1 MVINR
6 NVGWPNLNL
15 GGALTKSGVRQ
26 RICRSISVYLHGVYL
41 GYCPL
46 SRIFLGTIV
55 TLMEPPFL
63 SSRIG
68 LTISAPVL
76 PLSDAKHCS
85 RSRKRLQ
92 PPLQSIATIPA
103 NVCGKSLHLASV
115 PASTCIWDRLNLG
128 ISPMFFLQSQNGS
141 VDIPW
146 GIIEPVLRHRCP
158 H

>member
-1 MVINR
+1 MYVYVSASLIKGYCGFTFHI
-6 NVGWPNLNL
+6 V
-15 GGALTKSGVRQ
+15 
-26 RICRSISVYLHGVYL
+26 SIHSSSPSFLADTNNSCLSPWGYL
-41 GYCPL
+41 GFCPL

-92 PPLQSIATIPA
+92 PPLQSIATVPA
-103 NVCGKSLHLASV
+103 NVCGKTLHLASV
-115 PASTCIWDRLNLG
+115 PASTCNRLRKYVHP
-128 ISPMFFLQSQNGS
+128 SLQVRASEIGF
-141 VDIPW
+141 I
-146 GIIEPVLRHRCP
+146 
-158 H
+158 

>member
-1 MVINR
+1 MVSSDAAWR
-6 NVGWPNLNL
+6 
-15 GGALTKSGVRQ
+15 AVRQ

-41 GYCPL
+41 GSCPL

-92 PPLQSIATIPA
+92 PPLQSIATVPA

-115 PASTCIWDRLNLG
+115 LASTCIRPCKYVQPSPQVRATVPASTCNCPRKYVHP
-128 ISPMFFLQSQNGS
+128 SLQVHASEIGF
-141 VDIPW
+141 I
-146 GIIEPVLRHRCP
+146 
-158 H
+158 

>member
-1 MVINR
+1 MSILVHRRRRCARI
-6 NVGWPNLNL
+6 
-15 GGALTKSGVRQ
+15 LTHTILCLEGSTPEDM
-26 RICRSISVYLHGVYL
+26 SVYSCLSPWGYL
-41 GYCPL
+41 GFCPL

-92 PPLQSIATIPA
+92 PPLQSIATVPA

-115 PASTCIWDRLNLG
+115 PASTCIRPRKYVRL
-128 ISPMFFLQSQNGS
+128 
-141 VDIPW
+141 
-146 GIIEPVLRHRCP
+146 R
-158 H
+158 